1 MVPISNHDSA
11 GRWKDLNQGRFRKR
25 ALFKQ
30 SRRLL
35 RLKADTS
42 RIEACWYCTNNIKYA
57 TLFYQDNHSTTIHSG
72 PVFKGRIFVYLLMQG
87 DRFVIDECVNQW
99 SFGQRI
105 LVWCDRRQKFR
116 YWQPPELGS
125 ITEDIPKPFF
135 SIQSKLSPEILIK
148 WNVPDHV
155 AWLKLISY

>member
-1 MVPISNHDSA
+1 MQAVTKKISGIKDSEVRYMVPISNHDSA

-87 DRFVIDECVNQW
+87 DRFAIDECVNQW

-105 LVWCDRRQKFR
+105 LVWCDRRQNLGIAKFL
-116 YWQPPELGS
+116 PIFGS
-125 ITEDIPKPFF
+125 RKIGKYLN
-135 SIQSKLSPEILIK
+135 SL
-148 WNVPDHV
+148 
-155 AWLKLISY
+155 